1 MVAFFLH
8 NNKGYGDKCLCMYD
22 TYVHAMASLFF
33 GVYSMHILAIIVEFR
48 HMDNNVFES
57 CNGNDMVSE
66 VLSCSQYLGE
76 SI

>member
-1 MVAFFLH
+1 
-8 NNKGYGDKCLCMYD
+8 
-22 TYVHAMASLFF
+22 
-33 GVYSMHILAIIVEFR
+33 MHILAIIVEFR